1 MAVVGDGQ
9 SAAMAL
15 KQGDTEIPLQFLDG
29 VGHRRLADRE
39 TVCSAGNGALL
50 RRRDEILELPE
61 GEGHGALKHWQPGRS
76 IAIEATMSSRAHTQ
90 AAQERQVRRLCRP
103 YNLSLLIAQK
113 RNPKIDAHGGYMLRD
128 EDFKIVFGNEKY
140 DFSATLEECEEF
152 LLEQNRINRI

>member
-1 MAVVGDGQ
+1 
-9 SAAMAL
+9 
-15 KQGDTEIPLQFLDG
+15 
-29 VGHRRLADRE
+29 
-39 TVCSAGNGALL
+39 
-50 RRRDEILELPE
+50 
-61 GEGHGALKHWQPGRS
+61 
-76 IAIEATMSSRAHTQ
+76 MSSRAHTQ